1 MVMLEKIYV
10 EAKEKM
16 KKAVDAINREL
27 AGIRTGRATPKILDG
42 IKVEYY
48 GALTPLKQLASITSP
63 DPKYLVVQ
71 PWEKDVIT
79 DIVKAIQK
87 ADLGL
92 NPIAEGSVVRLPIP
106 PLNEERRREVVRL
119 VKKIGEEGK
128 ISIRNIRREANDK
141 IKKAQKDSDISEDD
155 LERGQK
161 RIQELTDDYI
171 SNISEIVS
179 LKEQEIMEV

>member
-1 MVMLEKIYV
+1 MLEKVYAEV
-10 EAKEKM
+10 KEKM
-16 KKAVDAINREL
+16 EKAVDAINREL
-27 AGIRTGRATPKILDG
+27 TGIRTGRATPKILDN

-48 GALTPLKQLASITSP
+48 GTLTPLKQLASITSP

-71 PWEKDVIT
+71 PWEKDIIT

-161 RIQELTDDYI
+161 RTQELTDEYI
-171 SNISEIVS
+171 SNITEMVE
-179 LKEQEIMEV
+179 LKEREVMEV

>member
-1 MVMLEKIYV
+1 MLEKVYAEV
-10 EAKEKM
+10 KEKM
-16 KKAVDAINREL
+16 EKAVDAINREL
-27 AGIRTGRATPKILDG
+27 NGIRTGRATPKILDS

-48 GALTPLKQLASITSP
+48 GTLTPLKQLASITSP

-71 PWEKDVIT
+71 PWEKDIIT
-79 DIVKAIQK
+79 NIVKAIQK
-87 ADLGL
+87 TDLGL

-155 LERGQK
+155 LERGQ
-161 RIQELTDDYI
+161 RRTQELTDEYI
-171 SNISEIVS
+171 SNITEMVE
-179 LKEQEIMEV
+179 LKEREVMEV

>member
-1 MVMLEKIYV
+1 MLEKIYV